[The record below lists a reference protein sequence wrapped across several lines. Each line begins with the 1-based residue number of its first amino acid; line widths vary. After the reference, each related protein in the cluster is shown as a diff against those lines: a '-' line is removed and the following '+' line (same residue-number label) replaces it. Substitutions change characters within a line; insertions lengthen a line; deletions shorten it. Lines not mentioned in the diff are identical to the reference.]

1 MNTYL
6 LRDQLAAR
14 AATPADF
21 DALKRLD
28 TALAKHDALCV
39 EQANLR
45 LQTLQ
50 LRVENRRLRE
60 RLRQAHSD
68 LDRFLVAHDRDNLS

>member
-1 MNTYL
+1 MDTYL

-28 TALAKHDALCV
+28 KALAKHDALCV

-50 LRVENRRLRE
+50 LRVA
-60 RLRQAHSD
+60 QAHD
-68 LDRFLVAHDRDNLS
+68 AARDPTQIHRQHPDRSGNQR